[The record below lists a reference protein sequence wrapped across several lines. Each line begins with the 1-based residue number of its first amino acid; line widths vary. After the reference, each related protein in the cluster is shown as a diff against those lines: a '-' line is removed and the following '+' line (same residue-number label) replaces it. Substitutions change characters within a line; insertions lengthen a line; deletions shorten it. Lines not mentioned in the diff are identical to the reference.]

1 LLCETGM
8 EKKAAQ
14 LVTVTF
20 GLSGVIMPEE
30 KKKKSPIKTR
40 AA

>member
-1 LLCETGM
+1 M

-14 LVTVTF
+14 LITVMF

-30 KKKKSPIKTR
+30 KKKNPIK
-40 AA
+40 AGVA